1 MSTTQII
8 LPDGKK
14 LEFDKEPTVLEV
26 ASRIGAGLA
35 KATLGAKFNGQPD
48 VQDLRALVPNGTKIE
63 IVTTKSPEG
72 LEVVRHSAA
81 HVMAQAVQALW
92 PDVKVTIGPVVEN
105 GFYYDFD
112 SPRTFSPDDFEKIEK
127 KMMEIINADLEIKR
141 EEMDA
146 EKAKATFA
154 KLGEKFKLEL
164 IDDIVAKTG
173 TKTVGIYHNG
183 DQWFDL
189 CRGPHVQR
197 TGQIKAVKLMSI
209 AGAYWRADE
218 TREQLQRVYATAFTD
233 KKDLDQYLSRL
244 EEAKKRDHRKLGK
257 DLGLFMFHPYAP
269 GSPFFTGK
277 GAVIYNELVGLMRD
291 LYREFGYQ
299 EVITPQVFDVE
310 LFKTSGHFQNY
321 RENMYFAA
329 IDKSAQKEVI
339 EGADERQASM
349 KPMNCPSHCLMFA
362 AEKHSYRDLPLRV
375 ADFGRLHRFERSGV
389 MHGLTRVRTF
399 CQDDAHIF
407 CRPDQMQAEIVD
419 FMKLTMKTY
428 EILGM
433 TEFKLLVAT
442 RPENRMGSDEVW
454 DQAEGALMK
463 GLESLGLKY
472 GISPGDG
479 AFYGPKVEIHFV
491 DAIGRSWQL
500 GTIQIDYNL
509 PQAFGLEYVGDDN
522 QAHRPVMLHRAI
534 LGSLERFIGVYLEH
548 TSAKLPT
555 WLAPTQ
561 AVLMNVTDKQ
571 DAYASE
577 CLAALKSMGVRA
589 EYDARNEKLGFKIRE
604 AQLQKIPYMLVVGD
618 QEVRDRTVTIRLN
631 DGRNVNGVS
640 FDNLAQVLKREVS
653 ERSLKSLV
661 AEQFAPKSETNQE
674 VRH

>member
-277 GAVIYNELVGLMRD
+277 GTVIYNELVGLMRD

-571 DAYASE
+571 DAYANE